1 MTCGENAIGGIADG
15 CRHYYGSKRCA
26 GCVDKGYDCT
36 EESRKLG
43 EHHGTWVANGSPS
56 MIPMALRH
64 ARFQFKWLVT
74 NRENVSGGSENT
86 IARLT
91 LAVQICNDAIADVQR
106 TNGAI
111 LEELRRRGPEESQVT
126 GVATTQE
133 DGTFTEAQNQFLNG
147 ITMKGGNFL
156 N

>member
-1 MTCGENAIGGIADG
+1 
-15 CRHYYGSKRCA
+15 
-26 GCVDKGYDCT
+26 
-36 EESRKLG
+36 
-43 EHHGTWVANGSPS
+43 

-74 NRENVSGGSENT
+74 NRENVSAGSENT
-86 IARLT
+86 ITRLT